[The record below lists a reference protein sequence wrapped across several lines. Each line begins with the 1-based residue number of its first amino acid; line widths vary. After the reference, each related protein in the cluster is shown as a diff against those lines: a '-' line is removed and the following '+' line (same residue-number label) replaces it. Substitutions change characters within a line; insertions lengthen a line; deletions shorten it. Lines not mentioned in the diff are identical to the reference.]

1 MPFLVQ
7 NYKKICKPEVSQDQV
22 IDDFVR
28 LKLLRKSIFSAM
40 TKIKDILI
48 DYELNPDSMSFTE
61 DQINDLKQIKDHLHI
76 LYVSVEH
83 TGGAPVKTKVQD
95 LHYDPKS

>member
-7 NYKKICKPEVSQDQV
+7 NYKKVCKPDASQEQV

-28 LKLLRKSIFSAM
+28 LKLLRKSIFSGII
-40 TKIKDILI
+40 KIKDILI
-48 DYELNPDSMSFTE
+48 DYELDPNSMSFTE
-61 DQINDLKQIKDHLHI
+61 DQINDLKQIKDHLHT
-76 LYVSVEH
+76 LYVSVEY